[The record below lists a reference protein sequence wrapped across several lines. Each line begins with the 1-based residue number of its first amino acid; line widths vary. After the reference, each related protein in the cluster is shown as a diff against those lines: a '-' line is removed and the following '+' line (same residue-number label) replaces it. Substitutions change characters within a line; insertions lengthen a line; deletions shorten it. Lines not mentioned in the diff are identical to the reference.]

1 MRTHRYVPLSLSVLA
16 LSALLSGCAGSPPAH
31 FYTLQTAPQAVSP
44 DARRA
49 GFQIEIAPVSVP
61 LQADQPQI
69 MLREHEGDG
78 ALAPLYSHRW
88 SAPLSDEIGAGL
100 SDVLTST
107 LGALNVQT
115 LGTANNA
122 PVWRVQVD
130 VQRFDM
136 VAGGPARLDATWRV
150 RPINLK
156 GAGTLMCRTAVQMPA
171 DGLSIP
177 ALVQAQQR
185 AVALMAQTIASAI
198 ESGGVRATPAGQQV
212 LLWDCNQQG

>member
-1 MRTHRYVPLSLSVLA
+1 MRTIRYVPLSLSILA

-44 DARRA
+44 EASRA
-49 GFQIEIAPVSVP
+49 GFQIEVVPVSVP
-61 LQADQPQI
+61 MQADQPQI

-88 SAPLSDEIGAGL
+88 SAPLSDEIGAAM
-100 SDVLTST
+100 SDVLTRT
-107 LGALNVQT
+107 LGALDVQT
-115 LGTANNA
+115 LRPADST

-156 GAGTLMCRTAVQMPA
+156 GARTLICRAAVQMPA
-171 DGLSIP
+171 DGQDIP

-198 ESGGVRATPAGQQV
+198 QSGGTRAIPAGQQV
-212 LLWDCNQQG
+212 QLWDCA